1 MSYSVGKPEV
11 EAFMG
16 LSLEVGKQQCK
27 ALISLLEVA
36 FKVLPLCGLGVVIVI
51 IQAGFSI
58 FFFFFLILSFLE
70 TCLSTEKQDRQSVPN
85 PPLVA

>member
-11 EAFMG
+11 GAFMG

-51 IQAGFSI
+51 IQAVFLI
-58 FFFFFLILSFLE
+58 FYFFLILSFIE

>member
-1 MSYSVGKPEV
+1 
-11 EAFMG
+11 MG

-58 FFFFFLILSFLE
+58 FFFFF
-70 TCLSTEKQDRQSVPN
+70 
-85 PPLVA
+85 

>member
-58 FFFFFLILSFLE
+58 FFFFLILSFLE